1 MLRHYAKTALKVFL
15 RRKFFTGVSLFGI
28 TVTLAILGVV
38 SSFLDHVCGA
48 HPPETRAD
56 RTLFVFQAHY
66 ELRNEYRD
74 DSQDELSIHFIDRY
88 IRSLDRVERVGAAKL
103 NIDEVTHYTSSGDQ
117 VDSWVKYTDA
127 EFWNILSFEFR
138 EGRPYTAQEVADVS
152 PVAVINESTRS
163 EMFGDGPAVGQVL
176 PLGTQRL
183 RVVGVVADVS
193 MVRVLPVADIWVPYT
208 VSERLPAPALTGGVE
223 DLKGGF
229 TAIILARTP
238 GDFSAI
244 RHQLAERL
252 APLSFPE
259 ADMPVHSVRAYA
271 ESFFDLTSMHLFG
284 QDSGTRYPGLL
295 LGLIVGLML
304 LFMALPSLNLVNLSV
319 SRVVERASEIGVRRA
334 FGATRLSLLAQ
345 FLAENVLLTLIG
357 GVGGLLGT
365 LAILHVINAME
376 LIPHTRFVLNLR
388 VLGYGVLLAFALGLI
403 SGAYPA
409 WKMSRLRPVQA
420 LRRGGR

>member
-1 MLRHYAKTALKVFL
+1 MLRHYAKTAFKVFL

-28 TVTLAILGVV
+28 TLTLAILGVA
-38 SSFLDHVCGA
+38 SSFVDHVCGA

-66 ELRNEYRD
+66 ELRHEYRD
-74 DSQDELSIHFIDRY
+74 DSQDELSMHFIDRY
-88 IRSLDRVERVGAAKL
+88 VRSLDGVERVGVAKL
-103 NIDEVTHYTSSGDQ
+103 NIDEVTHYTRGGDQ

-127 EFWNILSFEFR
+127 EFWKVMSFEFG
-138 EGRPYTAQEVADVS
+138 EGRPFTARDVADAS
-152 PVAVINESTRS
+152 PVAVINESTRG
-163 EMFGDGPAVGQVL
+163 EMFGDGPAVGQVMS
-176 PLGTQRL
+176 LGSQRL

-193 MVRVLPVADIWVPYT
+193 MVRPIPIADIWVPYT
-208 VSERLPAPALTGGVE
+208 VSERLRAPALTGGVE
-223 DLKGGF
+223 DLQGDF
-229 TAIILARTP
+229 TAMILAETP
-238 GDFSAI
+238 GDISAI
-244 RHQLAERL
+244 QHQLAERM
-252 APLSFPE
+252 APLRFPE
-259 ADMPVHSVRAYA
+259 AELPVYSVRAYA
-271 ESFFDLTSMHLFG
+271 ESFFDFTSMHLFG

-334 FGATRLSLLAQ
+334 FGATRGSLLAQ

-357 GVGGLLGT
+357 GVGGLLGS
-365 LAILHVINAME
+365 LVILHVVNSME
-376 LIPHTRFVLNLR
+376 LIPHTRFGLNLR
-388 VLGYGVLLAFALGLI
+388 VLGYGVLLAFALGLL

-420 LRRGGR
+420 LRRGAR